1 MADKDENKALLGM
14 TMMIILSAW
23 YAWHYFN

>member
-14 TMMIILSAW
+14 MMLLVLSAW

>member
-1 MADKDENKALLGM
+1 MADKDENKAILGM
-14 TMMIILSAW
+14 MLFGVLTAW